1 NASTRSSPNSSTRL
15 RADEKRS
22 RGGAS
27 SPLLLCCLD
36 GPALARRRDVGRDE
50 ALVSVCVDRSDAE
63 DVIVNLHVWQD
74 RLRHVADEQIV
85 LPIRSPRV
93 APEDAI
99 RNCARRRGPP
109 QVRVIARRLTADG
122 RLAPLIGDAWRR
134 GREAE

>member
-1 NASTRSSPNSSTRL
+1 TKSAV
-15 RADEKRS
+15 
-22 RGGAS
+22 GAEQAP
-27 SPLLLCCLD
+27 PLLLYCLD

-99 RNCARRRGPP
+99 RNRARRRGPP
-109 QVRVIARRLTADG
+109 QVRVIA
-122 RLAPLIGDAWRR
+122 
-134 GREAE
+134 